1 MKIDECIKIYKDAF
15 GSSEPFDTM
24 LFEGFGDCIHTVQRE
39 GKIVSMLFKL
49 PCELEFGGKSE
60 KIYYIYA
67 AATDDEYRGRGYMSA
82 LIRDVAKKSADPL
95 FLKPATKELE
105 GFYEKIGFKKINA
118 TAKKGSAFISV
129 SEKHRQLSSLCDN
142 CPQNY
147 ILMTLGDL
155 PKEIEELSFPHT
167 MG

>member
-67 AATDDEYRGRGYMSA
+67 AATDDEYRGRGYAKACINS
-82 LIRDVAKKSADPL
+82 LISRCKDK
-95 FLKPATKELE
+95 
-105 GFYEKIGFKKINA
+105 
-118 TAKKGSAFISV
+118 
-129 SEKHRQLSSLCDN
+129 
-142 CPQNY
+142 
-147 ILMTLGDL
+147 
-155 PKEIEELSFPHT
+155 
-167 MG
+167 